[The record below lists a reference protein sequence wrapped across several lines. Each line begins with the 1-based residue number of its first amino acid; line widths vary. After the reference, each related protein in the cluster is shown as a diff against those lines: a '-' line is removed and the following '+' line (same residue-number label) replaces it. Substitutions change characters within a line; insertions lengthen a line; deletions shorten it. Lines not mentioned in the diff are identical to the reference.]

1 MSRLNGQVKEDWLQG
16 TEVTSLLSKSEI
28 TNPNGQVLRRSGGE
42 AAAATI
48 LSKRVRAARWAGLA
62 EGQPAVGLGTKWG
75 KGASYLTPMILLIK
89 LEKNPFEKRNR

>member
-16 TEVTSLLSKSEI
+16 TEVISLLSKSEI

-42 AAAATI
+42 AGAATI

-62 EGQPAVGLGTKWG
+62 EGQPAVGFGTRG
-75 KGASYLTPMILLIK
+75 ERSELF
-89 LEKNPFEKRNR
+89 NPDDITNKIRKDPI